1 MGRRAFEMG
10 DPDSYVGNYEF
21 QVPIFVLTHRPPDVP
36 PKQDGRLT
44 FTFVADGIRSAVAQA
59 SAAAGEK
66 AVQAVGGAS
75 VAQQL
80 LLANL
85 VDELRLDVMPVL
97 FGTGLR
103 FWGEGLGRLALQ
115 KLAVQEVGV
124 RTSLRFRVQ
133 R

>member
-1 MGRRAFEMG
+1 M
-10 DPDSYVGNYEF
+10 
-21 QVPIFVLTHRPPDVP
+21 P
-36 PKQDGRLT
+36 PKQDERLT

-75 VAQQL
+75 AAQQL